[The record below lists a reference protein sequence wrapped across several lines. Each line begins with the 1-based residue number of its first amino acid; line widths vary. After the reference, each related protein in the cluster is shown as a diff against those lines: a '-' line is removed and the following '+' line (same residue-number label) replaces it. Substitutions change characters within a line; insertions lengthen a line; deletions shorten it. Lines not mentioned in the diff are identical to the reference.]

1 MPCSGTW
8 TYQPNTNSPVPFPDL
23 TLYVKQSSP
32 PTNPPP
38 DYDAIGTNHLSLP
51 PPGTWTRW
59 TPIGTT
65 ASQNSTTQN
74 VNFDFSMDITVTNEL
89 GDYLSVLE
97 GMNDALGPYYRY
109 ETGTSMAAADVS
121 GMLALMQEFF
131 QRQARTNSP
140 ALMKAM
146 LINGARSLGG
156 AYDFFTQP
164 PINFQG
170 WGLINLPTT
179 LPASLTNSTGT
190 TNSMVLVDQNPAT
203 ALATGQSQTFH
214 LTLSP
219 TATTQ
224 PLRIT
229 LVWTDPPG
237 NPVASVKLVNDLDL
251 IVTNL
256 DSTNLVYFGNDIQ
269 TGNDFNQPWQ
279 TNDVPDSV
287 NNVENVY
294 LEPRGRGEWPAG
306 DQLLHHGL
314 WAPGQRQRGHGPDQ
328 QRVPGLCAGR
338 LDRRRLAPGRHAHAG
353 HERAGD
359 LGDAAAG
366 HAGHQQLRGDL
377 AGLLGR
383 HPAQPAGG
391 GEHAVAG
398 HQHAPGHRATR
409 TRVFTMGMTNQWH
422 FYVITNDTGFTNAAF
437 LTFLPPTLSIPRM
450 GVFARQRG

>member
-1 MPCSGTW
+1 M
-8 TYQPNTNSPVPFPDL
+8 
-23 TLYVKQSSP
+23 
-32 PTNPPP
+32 
-38 DYDAIGTNHLSLP
+38 DAYWYYGI
-51 PPGTWTRW
+51 
-59 TPIGTT
+59 
-65 ASQNSTTQN
+65 QNSTTQN
-74 VNFDFSMDITVTNEL
+74 VNFDFSMDITVTNEM

-109 ETGTSMAAADVS
+109 ETGTSMSAADAS
-121 GMLALMQEFF
+121 GVLALMQEFF

-179 LPASLTNSTGT
+179 VPASLTNSTST

-224 PLRIT
+224 PLRVT

-256 DSTNLVYFGNDIQ
+256 DSTNLFYLGNDIQ
-269 TGNDFNQPWQ
+269 TGNDFNQPVQ
-279 TNDVPDSV
+279 TNDVADSV

-294 LEPRGRGEWPAG
+294 LNPAAGVNGRLGTNYSITVYGHRVNVNAVNAQTNNVCQDYALVVSTG
-306 DQLLHHGL
+306 DGLL
-314 WAPGQRQRGHGPDQ
+314 PDATLTLNTNVPVISVTQ
-328 QRVPGLCAGR
+328 PLVTPVTNSFGATTRDFSGGILLNQRVGANTQLQGTNTLPVT
-338 LDRRRLAPGRHAHAG
+338 
-353 HERAGD
+353 
-359 LGDAAAG
+359 GDANA
-366 HAGHQQLRGDL
+366 
-377 AGLLGR
+377 
-383 HPAQPAGG
+383 
-391 GEHAVAG
+391 
-398 HQHAPGHRATR
+398 
-409 TRVFTMGMTNQWH
+409 VFTTGMTNQWH

-437 LTFLPPTLSIPRM
+437 LTFLPPTLAIPRM
-450 GVFARQRG
+450 GVFAASVDNATRGGGH